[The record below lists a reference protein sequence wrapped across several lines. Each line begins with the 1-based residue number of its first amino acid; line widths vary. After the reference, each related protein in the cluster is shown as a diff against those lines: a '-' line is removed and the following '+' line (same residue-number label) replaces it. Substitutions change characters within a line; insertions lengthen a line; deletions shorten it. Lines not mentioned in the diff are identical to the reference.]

1 MKPQYILL
9 TAPSTTDNLETTCS
23 LAQAHF
29 PGQVVTVSNQRG
41 SNANA
46 EPDTHR
52 FTPARFEESY
62 RKLSCTSGRAILCIA
77 PSGFDALCEFARE
90 TPGTLGDLHSVI
102 ITLTP
107 REESQRG
114 AITQIAKLTE
124 AGMMPGQLRILR
136 TGVPAMKLVKS
147 GQESTRWF
155 ETLDTYLVQ
164 NPQFINC
171 NPNAVIQESTVLTAL
186 ERAHIACGD
195 AMRESVNYETLL
207 AEAHSRGADEGEL
220 AGLVDRMVLQRRFQA
235 LKPALTQALGMVL
248 PQAIPSVASHE
259 QAGEERAAK
268 PAASEVAPESTSAGH
283 IADEPLG
290 FKPV

>member
-9 TAPSTTDNLETTCS
+9 TAPSTTDNLETVCS

-29 PGQVVTVSNQRG
+29 GGQVVTVSNQRG

-77 PSGFDALCEFARE
+77 PSGFDALCEFACQ
-90 TPGTLGDLHSVI
+90 TPGTLGDLHSIV

-107 REESQRG
+107 RDESQRG

-124 AGMMPGQLRILR
+124 AGMVPGQLRILR
-136 TGVPAMKLVKS
+136 TGVPAMKS
-147 GQESTRWF
+147 GQESTGWF
-155 ETLDTYLVQ
+155 ETLDTYLAQ
-164 NPQFINC
+164 NPQFMNC
-171 NPNAVIQESTVLTAL
+171 TSNAVIQESNVVSAL
-186 ERAHIACGD
+186 ERAHFAIGD

-207 AEAHSRGADEGEL
+207 AEAHSQGAGEGEL
-220 AGLVDRMVLQRRFQA
+220 AGLVDRMILQRRFQA
-235 LKPALTQALGMVL
+235 LKPALTRALDMVL

-283 IADEPLG
+283 FADEPQG

>member
-9 TAPSTTDNLETTCS
+9 TAPTTADNLETTCS
-23 LAQAHF
+23 LAQAQF
-29 PGQVVTVSNQRG
+29 SGQVVTVSNQRG
-41 SNANA
+41 SSANA

-52 FTPARFEESY
+52 FTPARLDESY

-77 PSGFDALCEFARE
+77 PSGFDALCEFACE
-90 TPGTLGDLHSVI
+90 TPGTLGDLHSII

-124 AGMMPGQLRILR
+124 AGMTPGQLRILR
-136 TGVPAMKLVKS
+136 TGVPAMKS
-147 GQESTRWF
+147 GQENMGWF
-155 ETLDTYLVQ
+155 ETLDTYLSQ

-171 NPNAVIQESTVLTAL
+171 SPNAVIQESNVVSAL
-186 ERAHIACGD
+186 ERAHFTIGD
-195 AMRESVNYETLL
+195 AMRETVNYESLL
-207 AEAHSRGADEGEL
+207 AEAHSQGAGEGEL
-220 AGLVDRMVLQRRFQA
+220 AGLVDRMILQRRFQA
-235 LKPALTQALGMVL
+235 LKPALTRALDMVL
-248 PQAIPSVASHE
+248 PQAIPSVTSHE

-268 PAASEVAPESTSAGH
+268 PAAIEVVPESTSAGH
-283 IADEPLG
+283 FAYEPQG

>member
-29 PGQVVTVSNQRG
+29 GGQVVTVSNQRG

-77 PSGFDALCEFARE
+77 PAGFDALCEFASQ

-107 REESQRG
+107 RDESQRG

-136 TGVPAMKLVKS
+136 TGVPAMKS
-147 GQESTRWF
+147 GQESTGWF
-155 ETLDTYLVQ
+155 ETLDSYLAQ
-164 NPQFINC
+164 NPQFMNC
-171 NPNAVIQESTVLTAL
+171 NPNAVIQESTVVSAL
-186 ERAHIACGD
+186 ERAHFAIGD

-207 AEAHSRGADEGEL
+207 AEAHGQGAGEGEL
-220 AGLVDRMVLQRRFQA
+220 AGLVDRMILQRRFQA
-235 LKPALTQALGMVL
+235 LKPALTRALDMVL

-268 PAASEVAPESTSAGH
+268 PAASEVAPESTSTVH
-283 IADEPLG
+283 FADEPQG
-290 FKPV
+290 FKPM